1 MNYIIVK
8 RYIVFHLSKK
18 TLEVMQIPN
27 IMKALAKSY
36 TVLYF
41 QHDLSHRVLK
51 IREICNELKKKSSVF
66 WFLAFFKSEY

>member
-1 MNYIIVK
+1 MNYINVK

-51 IREICNELKKKSSVF
+51 IREICNELKKKEFGFLVF
-66 WFLAFFKSEY
+66 GVF